1 MKSFIVLF
9 LSLLSS
15 LLLSIPANAQ
25 TRVVVIPLGG
35 DAAPLANIVTVA
47 KENGDFD
54 NPIDAV
60 NSITDATGLN
70 PYLVVIAPGKYAL
83 NEHLNMKTG
92 VSIAGS
98 GVDVTIIEGA
108 ISAGDIYNCSL
119 LRGAD
124 EATLSNMT
132 IRNTGGGA
140 GCSVAIHPLNDNMR
154 IEHVKAIAKGA
165 TTTAYALY
173 NYSSTV
179 TMSDVHM
186 EGIGAAGYGVY
197 NSNAGAISVIKNS
210 LLKGATAGIRILTGT
225 TRITNTRISGG
236 VNSNPV
242 NAQCRDTY
250 DVNLNDVSC

>member
-1 MKSFIVLF
+1 MKSFIVF
-9 LSLLSS
+9 FFSLLSG
-15 LLLSIPANAQ
+15 LLLSISANAQ
-25 TRVVVIPLGG
+25 TSVVVIPLGG

-70 PYLVVIAPGKYAL
+70 PYLVVIAPGKYTL

-108 ISAGDIYNCSL
+108 ISAGSIYSCSL
-119 LRGAD
+119 IRGAD

-140 GCSVAIHPLNDNMR
+140 GCSVAIHTLNHDMH
-154 IEHVKAIAKGA
+154 IEHVKAIAQGA
-165 TTTAYALY
+165 TTAYALH

-186 EGIGAAGYGVY
+186 EGIGAASYGVY
-197 NSNAGAISVIKNS
+197 NYNAGAISVIKNS
-210 LLKGATAGIRILTGT
+210 LLKGATAGIRIFTGT

-236 VNSNPV
+236 VYNDAA

-250 DVNLNDVSC
+250 DVNLNDVPC